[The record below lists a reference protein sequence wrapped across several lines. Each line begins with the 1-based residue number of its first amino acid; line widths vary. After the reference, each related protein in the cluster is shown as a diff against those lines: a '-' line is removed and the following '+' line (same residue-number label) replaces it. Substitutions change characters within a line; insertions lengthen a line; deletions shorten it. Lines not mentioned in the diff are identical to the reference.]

1 VTAPQPAAGE
11 QAADPAT
18 GERTRE
24 RAEVQ
29 ETLRRMRRLPADD
42 PEREP
47 LRERIIAEYMSYARY
62 VAGRYGTRSEDAEDL
77 FQVAYMGLVKAVD
90 NFDPDF
96 GTTFLT
102 YATPMILGEVKRH
115 FRDSTWA
122 VHVPRRMKELSARL
136 RTATDELGQRLG
148 RPPTIEE
155 LAKRLETTVEDIVD
169 ALDATDAHSTRSL
182 DLPVTTESDSASF
195 GELLGTDDPG
205 IETIVNRETLK
216 PLIARL
222 PERDK
227 EILLMRFFR
236 GMTQSEI
243 GEELGVS
250 QMQVS
255 RLLSRIARQLREGMD
270 Q

>member
-1 VTAPQPAAGE
+1 MNPPTGGGQQPADPSTE
-11 QAADPAT
+11 DQA
-18 GERTRE
+18 RE
-24 RAEVQ
+24 RAQVQ
-29 ETLRRMRRLPADD
+29 ESLRLMRRLPADD
-42 PEREP
+42 PRREP
-47 LRERIIAEYMSYARY
+47 LRERVIAEYMSYARY
-62 VAGRYGTRSEDAEDL
+62 VAGRYCTRSEDAEDL
-77 FQVAYMGLVKAVD
+77 FQVAYLGLVKAVD
-90 NFDPDF
+90 NFDPDY
-96 GTTFLT
+96 GTSFLT

-122 VHVPRRMKELSARL
+122 VHVPRRMKELSAEV
-136 RTATDELGQRLG
+136 RTATGELGQRLG

-169 ALDATDAHSTRSL
+169 ALDATDAYSTRSL
-182 DLPVTTESDSASF
+182 DLPASDDADSASF
-195 GELLGTDDPG
+195 GELLGADDPG
-205 IETIVNRETLK
+205 VEAIVSRESLK

-227 EILLMRFFR
+227 EVLLMRFFR

-255 RLLSRIARQLREGMD
+255 RLLSRIARQLREGMNE
-270 Q
+270 